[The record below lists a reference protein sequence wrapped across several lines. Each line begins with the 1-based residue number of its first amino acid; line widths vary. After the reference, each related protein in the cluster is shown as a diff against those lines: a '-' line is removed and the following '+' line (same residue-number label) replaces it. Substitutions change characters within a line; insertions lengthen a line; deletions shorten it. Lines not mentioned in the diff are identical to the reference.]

1 MVYDHL
7 KHDEREVAR
16 LATVKGLCDL
26 SKMSWDVHVGK
37 GFTPPDDWKE
47 STKKSVISLTKKRID
62 AIEEDYNKIKIFEFT
77 TKISTRTIGNLLMY
91 RSLLKKERPGN
102 KEITLWLVGNEGD
115 EDLEDLI
122 KELNINLRIV

>member
-7 KHDEREVAR
+7 KEDEKDVAR
-16 LATVKGLCDL
+16 KATVKGLCDL
-26 SKMSWDVHVGK
+26 SKMFWDVHVGK

-62 AIEEDYNKIKIFEFT
+62 AIEEEDNKIKIFEFT

-91 RSLLKKERPGN
+91 RSLLKKERPET

-122 KELNINLRIV
+122 EELGINLRIV